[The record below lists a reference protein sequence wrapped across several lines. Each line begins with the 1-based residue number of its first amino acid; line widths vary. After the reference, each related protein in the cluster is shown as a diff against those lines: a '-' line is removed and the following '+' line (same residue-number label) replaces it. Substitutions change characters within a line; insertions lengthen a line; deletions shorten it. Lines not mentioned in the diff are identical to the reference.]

1 MCKYKKAK
9 DKRPSPAKLGM
20 KHYIF
25 ELRKLKNSASFE
37 PIFADFSAIP
47 RPQETK

>member
-1 MCKYKKAK
+1 MCKYKKVKEKKFKQAK
-9 DKRPSPAKLGM
+9 PNLKQ
-20 KHYIF
+20 YIF
-25 ELRKLKNSASFE
+25 ELRKLKNTASFE